1 MSTSKKRVAT
11 DKTGASAD
19 PGGALS
25 DALVAALEEVKA
37 VDIVV
42 IDVRGKTP
50 LTDYL
55 LVASGNSDRHLATLR
70 EAVIDCARGRGVRP
84 LGVEG
89 DSGDSEWV
97 LIDLGDCVVHLM
109 RPATRAFY
117 DLERLW
123 SVGPAGTAL
132 NDDDS
137 G

>member
-1 MSTSKKRVAT
+1 MSTSKKPAAT
-11 DKTGASAD
+11 GKVETAAD
-19 PGGALS
+19 PGGALC

-37 VDIVV
+37 VDVVV

-70 EAVIDCARGRGVRP
+70 EATIECARTHGVRP

-89 DSGDSEWV
+89 DRGDSEWV
-97 LIDLGDCVVHLM
+97 LIDLADCVVHLM

-123 SVGPAGTAL
+123 SVGPAGSALTDTTA
-132 NDDDS
+132 
-137 G
+137 

>member
-1 MSTSKKRVAT
+1 MSTSKKPVAT
-11 DKTGASAD
+11 GKVKTAAD
-19 PGGALS
+19 PGGALC

-37 VDIVV
+37 VDTMV

-70 EAVIDCARGRGVRP
+70 NAAIECARERGVRP

-89 DSGDSEWV
+89 DRSDSEWV
-97 LIDLGDCVVHLM
+97 LIDLADCVVHLM
-109 RPATRAFY
+109 RPTTRAFY

-123 SVGPAGTAL
+123 SVGPAGSSLTETI
-132 NDDDS
+132 D
-137 G
+137 

>member
-1 MSTSKKRVAT
+1 MSTSKRRAAT
-11 DKTGASAD
+11 GDVETAAD
-19 PGGALS
+19 PGGALC
-25 DALVAALEEVKA
+25 DALVAALEDVKA
-37 VDIVV
+37 VDIAV

-70 EAVIDCARGRGVRP
+70 EATIDCARAHGVRP

-89 DSGDSEWV
+89 DRGDSEWV

-123 SVGPAGTAL
+123 SVGPAAPAP
-132 NDDDS
+132 NQPAD
-137 G
+137 

>member
-1 MSTSKKRVAT
+1 MSTSKKPAAT
-11 DKTGASAD
+11 GKVETAAD
-19 PGGALS
+19 PGGVLC

-37 VDIVV
+37 VETVV

-70 EAVIDCARGRGVRP
+70 SAAIECARERGVRP

-89 DSGDSEWV
+89 DRSDSEWV
-97 LIDLGDCVVHLM
+97 LIDLADCVVHLM
-109 RPATRAFY
+109 RPTTRAFY

-123 SVGPAGTAL
+123 SVGPAGSMLDTPA
-132 NDDDS
+132 D